1 MMGVGKYKSNK
12 ISDTDD
18 CFVEQENNND
28 AGEFDE
34 LNHEIYEF
42 IYECLNTDDSDLL
55 FPVLKGFDGINTSKL
70 YIEGSP
76 FSRPASKYDENGIEF
91 MLGEKSNS
99 NDNIENDYL
108 MLNSQNEAQTSQ
120 EKSNL
125 GDEICTTPIE
135 AGVDV
140 NNSMLKAAFL
150 GKTDILK
157 SCLIKGADV
166 KYTDK
171 VGRTALHYAAACGWI
186 PTMKLLLEFDCD
198 INKRDHKRWTALHIA
213 VSKKYPEIVS
223 LLLSKGADIQ
233 LDLPHTC
240 APCRGGPINS
250 KAIHFA
256 AIKCNSTIT
265 ELLLNNGA
273 DINDRDQDDKTPLHY
288 ASFRNNLE
296 YVKWLIERG
305 ADVNSKDKYGR
316 IPLHIASLADN
327 IEIAKLL
334 VDCGSVVDIKDIWD
348 MSPLNLAITR
358 EHIKMKDYLISVS
371 KNNYGDGDDQN
382 LARGFELSSLEIVVL
397 NTIVTGL
404 KEPKVEFLARVIKTI
419 GPQRTLEIFENTMK
433 IENLGGIK
441 TADGSRRKTIGGV
454 FCHLLKQLASEN
466 KISKQEWNYIRQ
478 EDKERVNAKNIL
490 KRNNRRI
497 NHT

>member
-1 MMGVGKYKSNK
+1 MELEKHKTNRV
-12 ISDTDD
+12 SDVES
-18 CFVEQENNND
+18 CFTTQGGGGD

-42 IYECLNTDDSDLL
+42 IYECLNADDSDLL
-55 FPVLKGFDGINTSKL
+55 FPILKGFDGINTEKL
-70 YIEGSP
+70 YLNDSP
-76 FSRPASKYDENGIEF
+76 LSRPASRRDEDGVEF
-91 MLGEKSNS
+91 MLGEKGNS
-99 NDNIENDYL
+99 SRIGENDPL
-108 MLNSQNEAQTSQ
+108 TLNAQEGTPFSQ
-120 EKSNL
+120 EEENL
-125 GDEICTTPIE
+125 GDEVCI
-135 AGVDV
+135 AAMDV
-140 NNSMLKAAFL
+140 NNSMLKASFL
-150 GKTDILK
+150 GKTDILR
-157 SCLIKGADV
+157 SCLIKGADI

-273 DINDRDQDDKTPLHY
+273 DVNDRDQDDKTPLHY
-288 ASFRNNLE
+288 ASFRTNLE
-296 YVKWLIERG
+296 YVKWLINKG
-305 ADVNSKDKYGR
+305 ADVNSRDKYGR
-316 IPLHIASLADN
+316 IPLHIASLAGN
-327 IEIAKLL
+327 VEIAKLL
-334 VDCGSVVDIKDIWD
+334 VSHGSMVDVKDIWD
-348 MSPLNLAITR
+348 MSPLSLAITR
-358 EHIKMKDYLISVS
+358 EHAKMKEYLKSVS
-371 KNNYGDGDDQN
+371 KEAVGAADSQS
-382 LARGFELSSLEIVVL
+382 LVRGFELDPLESVVL

-404 KEPKVEFLARVIKTI
+404 KEPKVEFLARVIKII
-419 GPQRTLEIFENTMK
+419 GSQTTLEIYENTMK
-433 IENLGGIK
+433 VENLGGIK

-454 FCHLLKQLASEN
+454 FCHMLKQLASEG
-466 KISKQEWNYIRQ
+466 KISKQDWNYIRQ
-478 EDKERVNAKNIL
+478 EDKERVNARNIL

-497 NHT
+497 NSVQ